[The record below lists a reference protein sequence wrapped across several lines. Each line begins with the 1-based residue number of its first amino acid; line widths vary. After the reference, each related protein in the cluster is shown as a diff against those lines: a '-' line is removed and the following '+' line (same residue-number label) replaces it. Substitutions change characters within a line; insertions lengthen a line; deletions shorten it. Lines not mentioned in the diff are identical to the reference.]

1 MGNKPKFISKPQ
13 ESELLMPISPVCARV
28 EQRVVIQ
35 STPTWPTSD
44 SSWVTVPNHIPNG
57 VSESLGN
64 ELGSAT
70 FLQYLGAVLPI
81 GKKVYSAFLTAADA
95 VPDQAYVRVGV
106 ETSDG
111 EIKVDPD
118 AGPSV
123 DALGNPVKDRY
134 TAIHYGRVL
143 KRTFSAN
150 DEVGNVAG
158 ITSAGL
164 GIILDQVSV
173 PCGAVLGVSP
183 ETAAKGGEFGP
194 FNPGGFGNRSTKG
207 NNTLPSGAKVF
218 VIQPFSLHRWLASDV
233 AALLIALVNLQQSVP
248 FELDSQSKALLDY
261 SDTWD
266 FRGMNASQILSSL
279 ANNRRGTSW
288 KCVYIADPSPRIRIV
303 FDSALAGTTPISIPP
318 TPDDTLGAAYIV
330 KPAANQQTLNLY
342 PASRLPQNADHRVTS
357 CVLTQDARGCYDE
370 IILVGGRRMR
380 TMAVEFKSDKTGQ
393 LVKGWEDTDEALW
406 DAAASFQ
413 SIQAS
418 PQLDHVWRSFK
429 FRGDW
434 DGTDRGGSQISNYL
448 TTSSIEPFG
457 PGSGE
462 TGEWGI
468 GPYFNLVTGPFFQPL
483 RMTGVWQGV
492 NFNSA
497 ISQSDVD
504 SLTAKQRQQP
514 PIPPFMALSD
524 GLGNY
529 TPITGTTNEMSI
541 TVDQETGCIVL
552 GNGPADALTI
562 KAWAASGLRIVLT
575 IGVGLPYPVRVSWR
589 ASATPS
595 RTLVLR
601 TSSVESTL
609 APGTMLGIQNGVIKT
624 NTNELVLERCA
635 SRMRAVL
642 GLMKLWYASQEQTL
656 TYTISGLVSPYG
668 DPNAPPPG
676 VLITT
681 AILPQGN
688 FTLNQVVTRR
698 EWNFTGVPS
707 VTITTA
713 RVLPSIDSF
722 L

>member
-1 MGNKPKFISKPQ
+1 MSVV
-13 ESELLMPISPVCARV
+13 PVSARV

-35 STPTWPTSD
+35 ASPTWPTSD
-44 SSWVTVPNHIPNG
+44 DSWVTVPNYIPNG

-64 ELGSAT
+64 ELGSST

-81 GKKVYSAFLTAADA
+81 GKKAYSTFLTAADA
-95 VPDQAYVRVGV
+95 VPDQAYIRVGV
-106 ETSDG
+106 ETSNG
-111 EIKVDPD
+111 EIKIDPD

-143 KRTFSAN
+143 KRVFSAN

-173 PCGAVLGVSP
+173 PSGVVISAASP
-183 ETAAKGGEFGP
+183 YAGIVAGEFGP
-194 FNPGGFGNRSTKG
+194 FNPGGFGNMSLDNCILGIAVIR
-207 NNTLPSGAKVF
+207 A
-218 VIQPFSLHRWLASDV
+218 IQPFSLRRWLASNV
-233 AALLIALVNLQQSVP
+233 ADMLIALVNLRQSVV
-248 FELDSQSKALLDY
+248 FEIDPQSRNLLDY
-261 SDTWD
+261 SDVWD
-266 FRGMNASQILSSL
+266 FRGMNASQIMSSL
-279 ANNRRGTSW
+279 ANNRRGTNW
-288 KCVYIADPSPRIRIV
+288 KCVYISDPSPRIRIV
-303 FDSALAGTTPISIPP
+303 FDSALAGTTSITIPR
-318 TPDDTLGAAYIV
+318 TSDDTQGSDYIIR
-330 KPAANQQTLNLY
+330 PASNQQTLNLY
-342 PASRLPQNADHRVTS
+342 PASRLPQSADHRVTS

-370 IILVGGRRMR
+370 IILVGGRRIR
-380 TMAVEFKSDKTGQ
+380 TMAVEFIPDLSGQ
-393 LVKGWEDTDEALW
+393 LDKGWTPADESTW
-406 DAAASFQ
+406 SAASSFQ
-413 SIQAS
+413 AMQAS

-429 FRGDW
+429 FKDNW

-448 TTSSIEPFG
+448 NTLSSEPFG
-457 PGSGE
+457 PGFGE

-468 GPYFNLVTGPFFQPL
+468 GPYFNGVTGPFFQPL

-524 GLGNY
+524 GAGNY

-552 GNGPADALTI
+552 GNGPADALVI
-562 KAWAASGLRIVLT
+562 KAWAAAGLRIVLT

-589 ASATPS
+589 RSATPA

-656 TYTISGLVSPYG
+656 TYTVSGLVSPWA

-676 VLITT
+676 TMITT
-681 AILPQGN
+681 AVLPQGN